1 MSESGSSSFDC
12 TVIKLGGSL
21 MDAADLKTQL
31 WSLVKTS
38 RRCLILPGGGAAAD
52 EIRRLDRL
60 ASLTAIDSHWFAIQ
74 AMTFNAEILVRTCG
88 PGLVLVTGREPA
100 QDVWNS
106 GRVPVLDPAVFLR
119 AEEKSTAT
127 EPIDSMKPLPASWD
141 VTSDSIAAWVAH
153 RWSAQRLILAKSCE
167 QPAGSIEDWS
177 ATGAVDDF
185 FPRVS
190 NGLQIEW
197 INLKKTDV

>member
-21 MDAADLKTQL
+21 MDAADLKIQF

-38 RRCLILPGGGAAAD
+38 RRCLIIPGGGAAAD

-60 ASLTAIDSHWFAIQ
+60 ASLTAIESHWSAIQ

-100 QDVWNS
+100 RDVWNS
-106 GRVPVLDPAVFLR
+106 GRVAVLDPAVFLR
-119 AEEKSTAT
+119 DEEKAIAT
-127 EPIDSMKPLPASWD
+127 EQVKSLEPLPASWD

-153 RWSAQRLILAKSCE
+153 RWHAQRLILAKFCD
-167 QPAGSIEDWS
+167 QPVGSIDTWS
-177 ATGAVDDF
+177 TTGAVDGY

-197 INLKKTDV
+197 INLRKTQP

>member
-1 MSESGSSSFDC
+1 MRESESSFDC

-21 MDAADLKTQL
+21 IDAADLKTQL

-60 ASLTAIDSHWFAIQ
+60 ASLTAIDSHWSAIQ

-106 GRVPVLDPAVFLR
+106 GKVAVLNPAVFLHD
-119 AEEKSTAT
+119 EEKAIAAEQIKSL
-127 EPIDSMKPLPASWD
+127 DPLPACWD

-153 RWSAQRLILAKSCE
+153 RWPARQLVLAKSCE
-167 QPAGSIEDWS
+167 QPAGSIVDWS
-177 ATGAVDDF
+177 KTGAVDGY
-185 FPRVS
+185 FPQVS

-197 INLKKTDV
+197 INLRKMQL